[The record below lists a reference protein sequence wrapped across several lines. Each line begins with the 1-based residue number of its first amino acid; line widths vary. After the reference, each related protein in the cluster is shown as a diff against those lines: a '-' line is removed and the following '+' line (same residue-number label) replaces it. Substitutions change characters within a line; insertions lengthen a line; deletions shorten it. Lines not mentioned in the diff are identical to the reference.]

1 MPRSLSRSPSRCRNT
16 SPRDLAMSRMPI
28 LRPSRR
34 SGRGRR
40 GLIVG
45 LRSEV
50 GSSNTL
56 MYASFSPA
64 AVIPAKAGT
73 QGPQGRAV
81 ALGPRLRGGDDSL
94 RSNLTCHRK
103 AAAGTAR
110 GPAGD
115 DAGEHTGVAAGMD
128 DHNAAR
134 TELVD
139 RSAGERLGPAF
150 GDALGAGDEVGTGD
164 LAQPMELFIEPRLR
178 PSGILEGAM
187 VLGANHE
194 QRVASGG
201 VLDVAQRLQG
211 FGKAPRQALRVAR
224 LLVDDTLQP
233 IAGEHRYRR
242 LARLDAVL
250 DRQRLPARPP

>member
-73 QGPQGRAV
+73 QGPQARAV
-81 ALGPRLRGGDDSL
+81 APAPPPARGRRASL
-94 RSNLTCHRK
+94 RSNLTCHGK
-103 AAAGTAR
+103 AAAGTAQR
-110 GPAGD
+110 PAAD
-115 DAGEHTGVAAGMD
+115 DAGEHTGVAARAD
-128 DHNAAR
+128 DHNTAR
-134 TELVD
+134 TEFVD
-139 RSAGERLGPAF
+139 GFAGERGGPAS
-150 GDALGAGDEVGTGD
+150 GDALGAGDEVAAGD
-164 LAQPMELFIEPRLR
+164 LAQPIELFIEPGLR
-178 PSGILEGAM
+178 PAGEPKGAM
-187 VLGANHE
+187 MLGEDHQ
-194 QRVASGG
+194 QRVASRGM
-201 VLDVAQRLQG
+201 LDVAQRLQR
-211 FGKAPRQALRVAR
+211 FGEAVRQALGIAR
-224 LLVDDTLQP
+224 L
-233 IAGEHRYRR
+233 
-242 LARLDAVL
+242 
-250 DRQRLPARPP
+250 